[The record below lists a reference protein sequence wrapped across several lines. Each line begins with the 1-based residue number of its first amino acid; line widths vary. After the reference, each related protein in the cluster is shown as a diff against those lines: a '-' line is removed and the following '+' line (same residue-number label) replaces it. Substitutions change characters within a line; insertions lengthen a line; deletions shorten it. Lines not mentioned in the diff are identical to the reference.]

1 MAYNSP
7 SDVSPLAP
15 TSLEADIPL
24 TERMVGSRL
33 AQRRR
38 EESEQVVRNGFLT
51 GAQAG
56 FSVYVISSRLRRGS

>member
-15 TSLEADIPL
+15 TAPEADVPL

-33 AQRRR
+33 AQRRLG
-38 EESEQVVRNGFLT
+38 EQGEIVRNGFLQ
-51 GAQAG
+51 GAQTG
-56 FSVYVISSRLRRGS
+56 FSVYVISSLLRGR